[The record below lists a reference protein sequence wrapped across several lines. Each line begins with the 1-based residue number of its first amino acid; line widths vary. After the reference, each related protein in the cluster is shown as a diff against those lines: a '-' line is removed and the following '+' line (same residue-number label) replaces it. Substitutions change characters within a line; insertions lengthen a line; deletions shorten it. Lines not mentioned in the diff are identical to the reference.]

1 MTMLL
6 DWFNAREA
14 VDVGAALADAF
25 PPPAPA
31 ANRARAANA
40 TQDVQKFLQRAA
52 REARPLKLNL
62 FRRAKLLETFKSR
75 LLERGVDRSAV
86 EEITRLLLV
95 QLTGGVAGA
104 SATAADAAPASAG
117 GAARKRLPALL
128 GEVEAMMNRR
138 DYSGAVERLEEILQ
152 IEPKHAVALNI
163 LGDALCRLGRYH
175 AAEMA
180 FRRAIELQPTRSEAL
195 LNLGTVLRWRG
206 EFYPSETALR
216 RAIKQDR
223 RNVEALVGLGHT
235 LSALDRGTEAKEC
248 FEKALRLRPR
258 HAGALCG
265 LGWLASMDGRFEES
279 ERLLSQ
285 ALDADPNCSE
295 AWAWRVELR
304 RMTSADH
311 DWLEGAERMLAAGVL
326 PVEEERLQFAMG
338 KYFNDIG
345 NYPKAFAA
353 YRRANELQ
361 KRHATPYDR
370 AARTDFVDEM
380 IRVYPRERL
389 AQRLEGA
396 SDSRRPVFV
405 VGMMRSGT
413 SLVEQ
418 IIASHPR
425 AAGAGELE
433 YWHAAGTKYRDV
445 LRQAPPD
452 PALLGRLTR
461 DYLKVLDRQPSAAE
475 RVVDKSTF
483 NSDHLG
489 IIHRAFPEARIL
501 YLRRDPLD
509 VCLSCYFQQFATAA
523 NFTLDLSDLAHY
535 YREHH
540 RVVAHWR
547 AVLPPEVFLD
557 VPYAEL
563 VADQE
568 GWSRKIIAFLGLDWD
583 PKVLEFHKTERAVA
597 TASHWQVRQKMYT
610 SSVGRWKRY
619 EKFIGP
625 LLKLRD
631 LSP

>member
-1 MTMLL
+1 MFL

-14 VDVGAALADAF
+14 VDAGTALADAF
-25 PPPAPA
+25 PPPPSG
-31 ANRARAANA
+31 NRARAANGRP
-40 TQDVQKFLQRAA
+40 DIQKFLQRAA

-75 LLERGVDRSAV
+75 LLERGVDRGTV
-86 EEITRLLLV
+86 EEMTHLLLV
-95 QLTGGVAGA
+95 QLTGAGA
-104 SATAADAAPASAG
+104 PDAPSARTAAPAPAG
-117 GAARKRLPALL
+117 SGVRRRIPALL
-128 GEVEAMMNRR
+128 GEVEALMGRR
-138 DYSGAVERLEEILQ
+138 DYAGALERLEEILQ
-152 IEPKHAVALNI
+152 IEPKHAVANNI
-163 LGDALCRLGRYH
+163 LGDVLCRVGRFH

-180 FRRAIELQPTRSEAL
+180 FRHAIELQPAMAEAH

-206 EFYPSETALR
+206 EFHAAETALR

-235 LSALDRGTEAKEC
+235 LSALDRAQDAKDC
-248 FEKALRLRPR
+248 FEKALRLQPR

-285 ALDADPNCSE
+285 ALEADPNCAE

-304 RMTSADH
+304 RMTRADR
-311 DWLEGAERMLAAGVL
+311 DWLEGAERLLAAGV
-326 PVEEERLQFAMG
+326 PSMEEEGLRFAMG

-345 NYPKAFAA
+345 DFPKAFAA
-353 YRRANELQ
+353 YQRANELQ
-361 KRHATPYDR
+361 KRHATPYDQS
-370 AARTDFVDEM
+370 ARTAFVDEM

-389 AQRLEGA
+389 AQPLAGA

-433 YWHAAGTKYRDV
+433 YWHAAAAKYRDL
-445 LRQAPPD
+445 LRRETPD
-452 PALLGRLTR
+452 PALLGRLTGE
-461 DYLKVLDRQPSAAE
+461 YLKILERQPAVAE
-475 RVVDKSTF
+475 RVVDKSTY
-483 NSDHLG
+483 NTDHLG
-489 IIHRAFPEARIL
+489 FIHLAFPNARIL

-509 VCLSCYFQQFATAA
+509 VCLSCYFQQFATMA
-523 NFTLDLSDLAHY
+523 NFTLDLADLAHY

-547 AVLPPEVFLD
+547 SVLPQDVFLE
-557 VPYAEL
+557 VPYAQL

-568 GWSRKIIAFLGLDWD
+568 TWSRRIIEFIGLEWD
-583 PKVLEFHKTERAVA
+583 PVVLQFHKTERSVL
-597 TASHWQVRQKMYT
+597 TASHWQVRQKIYT
-610 SSVGRWKRY
+610 SSVGRWKNY

>member
-1 MTMLL
+1 MLL

-14 VDVGAALADAF
+14 VDVGTALADAF
-25 PPPAPA
+25 PPPDPA
-31 ANRARAANA
+31 GHRPR
-40 TQDVQKFLQRAA
+40 TGGRPDIQTFLQRAV

-75 LLERGVDRSAV
+75 LLERGVDRGTV
-86 EEITRLLLV
+86 EEMTHLLLV
-95 QLTGGVAGA
+95 QLTGGAGA
-104 SATAADAAPASAG
+104 QVVTARDGAPAQAG
-117 GAARKRLPALL
+117 GAARKRIPALL
-128 GEVEAMMNRR
+128 GEIEALMGRR
-138 DYSGAVERLEEILQ
+138 EYAEAVERLEALLRL
-152 IEPKHAVALNI
+152 EPRHALAHNI
-163 LGDALCRLGRYH
+163 LGDALCRLGRFH

-180 FRRAIELQPTRSEAL
+180 FRRAIELQPAMAEAH

-206 EFYPSETALR
+206 EFKAAETALR

-223 RNVEALVGLGHT
+223 RNIEALCGLGYT
-235 LSALDRGTEAKEC
+235 LSALDRVQEAQEC
-248 FEKALRLRPR
+248 FDKVLRLQPR

-265 LGWLASMDGRFEES
+265 LGWLASMDGRFEEA
-279 ERLLSQ
+279 ERLLRA

-295 AWAWRVELR
+295 AWAWQVELR
-304 RMTSADH
+304 RMTRADR
-311 DWLEGAERMLAAGVL
+311 DWLEGAERLLAAGL
-326 PVEEERLQFAMG
+326 PSVEEERLRFALG

-345 NYPKAFAA
+345 DFPKAFAA
-353 YRRANELQ
+353 YQRGNELQ
-361 KRHATPYDR
+361 KRHATPYDQS
-370 AARTDFVDEM
+370 ARTAFVDEM

-389 AQRLEGA
+389 AQPLAGA

-433 YWHAAGTKYRDV
+433 YWHAMALKYRAV
-445 LRQAPPD
+445 LRAAPPD
-452 PALLGRLTR
+452 PALLGRLTAG
-461 DYLKVLDRQPSAAE
+461 YLKILARQSAAAE

-489 IIHRAFPEARIL
+489 IIHLAFPNARIL

-509 VCLSCYFQQFATAA
+509 VCLSCYFQQFASAA
-523 NFTLDLSDLAHY
+523 NFTLDLADLAHY

-540 RVVAHWR
+540 RVIAHWR
-547 AVLPPEVFLD
+547 SVLPQDVFLE
-557 VPYAEL
+557 VPYAQL

-568 GWSRKIIAFLGLDWD
+568 TWSRRIIEFIGLEWD
-583 PKVLEFHKTERAVA
+583 PKVLEYHKTERSVL
-597 TASHWQVRQKMYT
+597 TASHWQVRQKIYT
-610 SSVGRWKRY
+610 SSVGRWKNY

>member
-1 MTMLL
+1 MVL
-6 DWFNAREA
+6 DWFNARAA
-14 VDVGAALADAF
+14 VDAGTALADAF
-25 PPPAPA
+25 PPPTPSG
-31 ANRARAANA
+31 NRARGANGRP
-40 TQDVQKFLQRAA
+40 DIQKFLQRAA

-75 LLERGVDRSAV
+75 LLERGVDRGTV
-86 EEITRLLLV
+86 EEMTRLLLM
-95 QLTGGVAGA
+95 QLTGAG
-104 SATAADAAPASAG
+104 TAEALTARTAAPAPAG
-117 GAARKRLPALL
+117 GGAGRRIPALL
-128 GEVEAMMNRR
+128 GEVEALMNRR
-138 DYSGAVERLEEILQ
+138 DYAGAVERLEEILQ
-152 IEPKHAVALNI
+152 IEPKHAGALNI

-180 FRRAIELQPTRSEAL
+180 FRRAIEFQPTRSEAL

-206 EFYPSETALR
+206 EFHAAETALR

-223 RNVEALVGLGHT
+223 RNIEALVGLGHT
-235 LSALDRGTEAKEC
+235 LSALDRAQDAKDC
-248 FEKALRLRPR
+248 FEKALRLQPR

-285 ALDADPNCSE
+285 ALEADPNCSE

-304 RMTSADH
+304 RMTRADH
-311 DWLEGAERMLAAGVL
+311 DWLEGAERILATGIPA
-326 PVEEERLQFAMG
+326 VEEERLRFAMG

-353 YRRANELQ
+353 YQRGNELQ

-370 AARTDFVDEM
+370 AARTAFVDEM

-389 AQRLEGA
+389 AQPLAGA

-405 VGMMRSGT
+405 IGMMRSGT

-433 YWHAAGTKYRDV
+433 YWHAAAAKYRDL
-445 LRQAPPD
+445 LRRETPD

-461 DYLKVLDRQPSAAE
+461 EYLKILERQPAAAE
-475 RVVDKSTF
+475 RVVDKSTY

-489 IIHRAFPEARIL
+489 IIHLAFPNARIL

-523 NFTLDLSDLAHY
+523 NFTLDLADLAHY

-547 AVLPPEVFLD
+547 AVLPQEAFLE

-568 GWSRKIIAFLGLDWD
+568 GWSRKIIAFLGLEWD
-583 PKVLEFHKTERAVA
+583 PKVLEFHTTERSVL
-597 TASHWQVRQKMYT
+597 TASHWQVRQKIYT
-610 SSVGRWKRY
+610 SSVGRWKNY

>member
-6 DWFNAREA
+6 DWFNAHEA
-14 VDVGAALADAF
+14 VEVGASLADAF
-25 PPPAPA
+25 PPPPPSAS
-31 ANRARAANA
+31 RARAV
-40 TQDVQKFLQRAA
+40 TGRPDIQKFLQRAA
-52 REARPLKLNL
+52 REAGALKLNL

-75 LLERGVDRSAV
+75 LLERGLDRGLV
-86 EEITRLLLV
+86 EEMTHLLLV
-95 QLTGGVAGA
+95 QLTGGTVRDPVTAGA
-104 SATAADAAPASAG
+104 AEPAR
-117 GAARKRLPALL
+117 GAARKRIPALL
-128 GEVEAMMNRR
+128 GEAEALMGRR
-138 DYSGAVERLEEILQ
+138 EYAAAVERLEDILT
-152 IEPKHAVALNI
+152 IEPKHAVAHNI
-163 LGDALCRLGRYH
+163 LGDALCRLGRFH

-180 FRRAIELQPTRSEAL
+180 FRRAIELQPGMGAAL
-195 LNLGTVLRWRG
+195 FNLGTVLRWRG
-206 EFYPSETALR
+206 EFAASETALR

-223 RNVEALVGLGHT
+223 RNIEALTGLGNT
-235 LSALDRGTEAKEC
+235 LSALDRVQEAKEC
-248 FEKALRLRPR
+248 FEKALRLQPR

-265 LGWLASMDGRFEES
+265 LGWLASMDGRFEEA
-279 ERLLSQ
+279 ERLLRT
-285 ALDADPNCSE
+285 ALDADPQCSE
-295 AWAWRVELR
+295 AWAWLVELR
-304 RMTSADH
+304 RMTSADR
-311 DWLEGAERMLAAGVL
+311 DWLDGAERMLAAGVL
-326 PVEEERLQFAMG
+326 PVEEERLRFAMG

-345 NYPKAFAA
+345 NYASAFAA
-353 YRRANELQ
+353 YQRANELQ

-380 IRVYPRERL
+380 IRTYPRERFARAL
-389 AQRLEGA
+389 PGA
-396 SDSRRPVFV
+396 SDSPRPVFV

-433 YWHAAGTKYRDV
+433 YWNTTALKYRAV
-445 LRQAPPD
+445 LRAETLD
-452 PALLGRLTR
+452 PAVLGRMASG
-461 DYLKVLDRQPSAAE
+461 YLKILGRQPPAAE
-475 RVVDKSTF
+475 RVVDKSTY

-489 IIHRAFPEARIL
+489 IIHLAFPHARIL

-523 NFTLDLSDLAHY
+523 NFTMDLSDLAHY

-547 AVLPPEVFLD
+547 AVLPQDAFMD

-568 GWSRKIIAFLGLDWD
+568 GWSRKIIEFIGLDWD
-583 PKVLEFHKTERAVA
+583 PKVLEYHKTERSVL
-597 TASHWQVRQKMYT
+597 TASHWQVRQKIYS
-610 SSVGRWKRY
+610 SSVGRWKHY

>member
-1 MTMLL
+1 MLL

-25 PPPAPA
+25 PPPGPGHRP
-31 ANRARAANA
+31 RAGGGRPELQ
-40 TQDVQKFLQRAA
+40 TFLQRAV
-52 REARPLKLNL
+52 RDARPLKLNL

-75 LLERGVDRSAV
+75 LLERGLDRGMAD
-86 EEITRLLLV
+86 EATHLLLM
-95 QLTGGVAGA
+95 QLTGGSAAAPTAGA
-104 SATAADAAPASAG
+104 GVPAPAG
-117 GAARKRLPALL
+117 GSARKRIPALL
-128 GEVEAMMNRR
+128 GEVEALMGRR
-138 DYSGAVERLEEILQ
+138 DYAGAVARLEDILR
-152 IEPKHAVALNI
+152 IEPKHAGAHNI
-163 LGDALCRLGRYH
+163 LGDALCRMGRFH

-180 FRRAIELQPTRSEAL
+180 FRRAIELQPAMGEAL

-206 EFYPSETALR
+206 EFAASETALR
-216 RAIKQDR
+216 RAIKRDR
-223 RNVEALVGLGHT
+223 RNIEALVGLGHT
-235 LSALDRGTEAKEC
+235 LSALDRVTEAQEC
-248 FEKALRLRPR
+248 FEKALRLQPR

-279 ERLLSQ
+279 ERLLRA

-304 RMTSADH
+304 RMTSADR

-326 PVEEERLQFAMG
+326 PVEEERLRFAMG

-345 NYPKAFAA
+345 NYPSAFAA
-353 YRRANELQ
+353 YQRANELQ

-370 AARTDFVDEM
+370 AARTEFVDEM
-380 IRVYPRERL
+380 IRVYPRERF
-389 AQRLEGA
+389 AQPPEGA

-433 YWHAAGTKYRDV
+433 YWNAAAAKYRDV
-445 LRQAPPD
+445 LRHGTPD
-452 PALLGRLTR
+452 PALLGRLTAG
-461 DYLKVLDRQPSAAE
+461 YLKILDRQPAAAE
-475 RVVDKSTF
+475 RVVDKSTY

-489 IIHRAFPEARIL
+489 IIHLAFPNARIL
-501 YLRRDPLD
+501 YLRRDPID
-509 VCLSCYFQQFATAA
+509 VCLSCFFQQFATAA
-523 NFTLDLSDLAHY
+523 NFTLDLADLAHF

-540 RVVAHWR
+540 RVVEHWR
-547 AVLPPEVFLD
+547 SVLPRDAFMD

-568 GWSRKIIAFLGLDWD
+568 GWSRRIIAFLGLEWD
-583 PKVLEFHKTERAVA
+583 PQVLEFHKTERSVL
-597 TASHWQVRQKMYT
+597 TASHWQVRQKIYT
-610 SSVGRWKRY
+610 SSVGRWKNY

>member
-1 MTMLL
+1 MLL

-14 VDVGAALADAF
+14 VEVGASLADAV
-25 PPPAPA
+25 PPPTPSGH
-31 ANRARAANA
+31 RSRAANGRP
-40 TQDVQKFLQRAA
+40 DVQKFLQRAA

-75 LLERGVDRSAV
+75 LLERGLERGQV
-86 EEITRLLLV
+86 EEMTHLLLV
-95 QLTGGVAGA
+95 QLTGGGAREAVTAGEA
-104 SATAADAAPASAG
+104 VPAPAG
-117 GAARKRLPALL
+117 GAARKRIPALL
-128 GEVEAMMNRR
+128 GEVEALMGRR
-138 DYSGAVERLEEILQ
+138 DYAGAVERLEELLQ
-152 IEPKHAVALNI
+152 IEAKHALAHNI
-163 LGDALCRLGRYH
+163 LGDALCRLGRFH

-180 FRRAIELQPTRSEAL
+180 FRRAIELQPAMGDAL

-206 EFYPSETALR
+206 EFAASETALR
-216 RAIKQDR
+216 RAIKRDR
-223 RNVEALVGLGHT
+223 RNIEALTGLGHT
-235 LSALDRGTEAKEC
+235 LSALDRVREAKEC
-248 FEKALRLRPR
+248 FEKVLRLQPR

-279 ERLLSQ
+279 ERLLRA

-304 RMTSADH
+304 RMTRADR
-311 DWLEGAERMLAAGVL
+311 DWLEGAERMLAAGV
-326 PVEEERLQFAMG
+326 PAVEEERLRFAMG

-345 NYPKAFAA
+345 NYAGAFAA
-353 YRRANELQ
+353 YQRANELQ
-361 KRHATPYDR
+361 KRHATPYDH
-370 AARTDFVDEM
+370 AARTEFVDEM
-380 IRVYPRERL
+380 IRVYPRERF
-389 AQRLEGA
+389 AQPLDGA

-433 YWHAAGTKYRDV
+433 YWNTTAMKYRAV
-445 LRQAPPD
+445 LRRETPD
-452 PALLGRLTR
+452 AALLGRLSAG
-461 DYLKVLDRQPSAAE
+461 YLKILDRQPAAAE
-475 RVVDKSTF
+475 RVVDKSTY

-489 IIHRAFPEARIL
+489 IIHLAFPNARIL
-501 YLRRDPLD
+501 YLQRDPLD

-523 NFTLDLSDLAHY
+523 NFTMDLADLAHF

-547 AVLPPEVFLD
+547 SVLPRDAFMD

-583 PKVLEFHKTERAVA
+583 PQVLEFHKTERSVL
-597 TASHWQVRQKMYT
+597 TASHWQVRQKIYS
-610 SSVGRWKRY
+610 SSVGRWKNY

>member
-14 VDVGAALADAF
+14 VEVGASLADTF
-25 PPPAPA
+25 PPPTPSGI
-31 ANRARAANA
+31 RSRAANGKP
-40 TQDVQKFLQRAA
+40 DLQKFLQRAA

-75 LLERGVDRSAV
+75 LLERGLDRSSV
-86 EEITRLLLV
+86 EEITHLLLV
-95 QLTGGVAGA
+95 QLTGGGTGGAVTASSAAAG
-104 SATAADAAPASAG
+104 SAG

-128 GEVEAMMNRR
+128 GEVEALMARR
-138 DYSGAVERLEEILQ
+138 DYTGAVERLEEILQ
-152 IEPKHAVALNI
+152 IEPKHAGALNI

-180 FRRAIELQPTRSEAL
+180 FRRAIELQPARSGAL

-206 EFYPSETALR
+206 EFRASETALR

-235 LSALDRGTEAKEC
+235 LNALDCGTEATEC
-248 FEKALRLRPR
+248 FEKALRLQPR

-279 ERLLSQ
+279 ERLLAR
-285 ALDADPNCSE
+285 ALEADPNCSE

-304 RMTSADH
+304 RMTSADR

-326 PVEEERLQFAMG
+326 PVEEERLRFAMG

-353 YRRANELQ
+353 YQRGNELQ

-370 AARTDFVDEM
+370 AARTAFVDEM

-389 AQRLEGA
+389 AQRREGA

-433 YWHAAGTKYRDV
+433 YWHAAAAKYRDL
-445 LRQAPPD
+445 LRRETPD
-452 PALLGRLTR
+452 PALLGRLTGE
-461 DYLKVLDRQPSAAE
+461 YLKILERQPAVAE
-475 RVVDKSTF
+475 RVVDKSTY
-483 NSDHLG
+483 NTDHLG
-489 IIHRAFPEARIL
+489 FIHLAFPNARIL

-509 VCLSCYFQQFATAA
+509 VCLSCYFQQFATMA
-523 NFTLDLSDLAHY
+523 NFTLDLADLAHY

-547 AVLPPEVFLD
+547 SVLPQDVFLE
-557 VPYAEL
+557 VPYAQL

-568 GWSRKIIAFLGLDWD
+568 TWSRRIIEFIGLEWH
-583 PKVLEFHKTERAVA
+583 PVVLQFHKTERSVL
-597 TASHWQVRQKMYT
+597 TASHWQVRQKIYT
-610 SSVGRWKRY
+610 SSVGRWKNY